1 MPGRG
6 LSLGLGLGP
15 AACVL
20 QAPCSRNCC
29 CQHGTHCDLLGAD
42 LCINL
47 TKTRRRG
54 QSEICWHVLL
64 SKAADSATSEQLEKS
79 QMGQGG
85 EKWVEMAAPVL
96 FHCLSAWI
104 ALPAALHGLLQPCP
118 QDSSARNPCTTQH
131 ARLPPPAAA
140 LPAKLTCTRFLLQP
154 LCATG
159 LKHAP
164 DCSSFPAFACKLTS
178 APGP

>member
-64 SKAADSATSEQLEKS
+64 SKAADSATSEQLKNS

-96 FHCLSAWI
+96 FHCLSAWT

-118 QDSSARNPCTTQH
+118 QDSSARNPLYHTTRKTASCCCSPACQTD
-131 ARLPPPAAA
+131 LYEVLAAA
-140 LPAKLTCTRFLLQP
+140 PLRHRTETRP
-154 LCATG
+154 
-159 LKHAP
+159 
-164 DCSSFPAFACKLTS
+164 
-178 APGP
+178 